1 MNGHQQA
8 CFSPYM
14 LISSTLQSVFG
25 YDRRKE
31 QDKQADIAQQHQLEL
46 RKAKEEFQDEL
57 EAQKVADMRAKMAVA
72 RKCSIR
78 QKS

>member
-46 RKAKEEFQDEL
+46 RKAKEEFQER
-57 EAQKVADMRAKMAVA
+57 V
-72 RKCSIR
+72 
-78 QKS
+78 

>member
-1 MNGHQQA
+1 MNEYQQA

-14 LISSTLQSVFG
+14 LICSTLQFVFG

-57 EAQKVADMRAKMAVA
+57 EAQKVADIRAKMGDSRYLVGIS
-72 RKCSIR
+72 K
-78 QKS
+78 